1 MHRFTKLYRR
11 VKPGKLLDQIFLL
24 EGMRSQNNNF
34 KRMDLVDD
42 RLYQKVSIQ
51 KQYIQIKL
59 RIFHIKRGGRK
70 QGKCTSGRE
79 TARQRRRHKRH
90 GFDPR
95 VRKVPWRRHG
105 NPLQYSRLENLTDR
119 GSWQAT
125 VHSVAKSQTHEYACV
140 LPDVVI

>member
-79 TARQRRRHKRH
+79 TARQRRKHKRH

-125 VHSVAKSQTHEYACV
+125 VHSVAKSQTQLKRLSMHV
-140 LPDVVI
+140 KS

>member
-125 VHSVAKSQTHEYACV
+125 VHSVAKSQTQLKRLSMHV
-140 LPDVVI
+140 KS

>member
-1 MHRFTKLYRR
+1 MHRFTKLYKR

-42 RLYQKVSIQ
+42 ILYQKVSIQ

-95 VRKVPWRRHG
+95 VRNVPWRRHG

-125 VHSVAKSQTHEYACV
+125 VHSVAKSQTQLKRLSMHV
-140 LPDVVI
+140 KS